1 MSVPRIFREGILR
14 FNPNGTA
21 PIFAL
26 SSKAGKR
33 TVNDPEFFWWCE
45 GNVITRLQVNG
56 AAASTDTIINVD
68 LADPTSTTLS
78 ANLGT
83 ATNLKPGDVLL
94 VEPVADLATFNH
106 ELIQVDDVLSDTQFT
121 AKRGVGGT
129 SAATIAD
136 NVFLTVIGLSYAE
149 GTGVPRAVSRNPI
162 KFHESCPD
170 LQGHLRTYGNRRQD
184 QDPDEQQLLRR
195 QEEEDVQ
202 ALFGH

>member
-1 MSVPRIFREGILR
+1 MFSSWSRWRI
-14 FNPNGTA
+14 
-21 PIFAL
+21 
-26 SSKAGKR
+26 S
-33 TVNDPEFFWWCE
+33 
-45 GNVITRLQVNG
+45 
-56 AAASTDTIINVD
+56 
-68 LADPTSTTLS
+68 
-78 ANLGT
+78 
-83 ATNLKPGDVLL
+83 
-94 VEPVADLATFNH
+94 ATFNH

-162 KFHESCPD
+162 KFHESRPN

-202 ALFGH
+202 TLFGY